1 MNADASTSAE
11 RTRERIYGRAL
22 AGARRIGAFN
32 NRVILTLAFA
42 LAFVSVGV
50 ARRLRRKD
58 PLHRR
63 FDAGIDTYRIRRDP
77 AHPPDLT
84 RPY

>member
-1 MNADASTSAE
+1 MDADTSTTPA
-11 RTRERIYGRAL
+11 RIHHRIYAHVL
-22 AGARRIGAFN
+22 AAARRVGAFN

-42 LAFVSVGV
+42 LAFVPVGI
-50 ARRLRRKD
+50 ARRLRGKD

-63 FDAGIDTYRIRRDP
+63 FEARTDTYRIRRDP
-77 AHPPDLT
+77 ARVPDLT